1 MEAEGVFYTPTA
13 AAETLGIGR
22 STLRRWGALYE
33 RVVAPLPRDVRG
45 GRLWTE
51 EALTLVAEAKRLSE
65 ESRIPMEVALKR
77 AAEGAGRTSRQ
88 LRTKSATP
96 VLDALNEL
104 SRRLAVLEEELR
116 ALRQENADLKALLKV
131 LEPPRR
137 RRPWWRFWG

>member
-1 MEAEGVFYTPTA
+1 MEAEGVYYTPA
-13 AAETLGIGR
+13 VAAETLGVGR
-22 STLRRWGALYE
+22 STLRRWGTLYE

-51 EALTLVAEAKRLSE
+51 EALALLAEAKRLSE
-65 ESRIPMEVALKR
+65 ESRIPMEAALKQV
-77 AAEGAGRTSRQ
+77 AEGAARTSRQ
-88 LRTKSATP
+88 LRPKSASP

-104 SRRLAVLEEELR
+104 NQRLAVLEEELR
-116 ALRQENADLKALLKV
+116 ALRQENANLKALLKA